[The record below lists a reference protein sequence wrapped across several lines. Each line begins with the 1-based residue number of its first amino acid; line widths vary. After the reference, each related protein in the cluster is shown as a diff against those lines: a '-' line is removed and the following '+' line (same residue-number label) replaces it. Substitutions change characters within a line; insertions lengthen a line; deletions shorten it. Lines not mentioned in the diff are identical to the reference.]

1 MRGLRKYLTP
11 FAPDQSGAVSVLY
24 ELGGLMAICDAGG
37 CTGNVCGFD
46 EPRWFERKSA
56 LFSAG
61 LRDMDAILGRD
72 DRLVEKLTDAASKLD
87 VNFVAII
94 GTPVPAVIGT
104 DYHALGR
111 MCEKKLNMP
120 VITIDTDGMELYD
133 VGEEKAWLALF
144 KTFAGKNAGRG
155 EESCMQE
162 DSGNLSEESCISE
175 PSGRIG
181 ILGLTPQDISDLR
194 APEKIRKYYRE
205 KGKEAI
211 CYCMGTGTT
220 EDSCEHL
227 HDLENICAAGKVEKN
242 LVVSPA
248 ALKTA
253 KYLEQTFGTPY
264 EVGYPIAEE
273 LVPELD
279 YQGKKI
285 LIVHQQ
291 VIGNAI
297 RAEIRSR
304 CQEDGKTACA
314 DENADKNV
322 DVHNDANIHND
333 VEITV
338 AGWFMMKP
346 ELSETGDIS
355 LREEDDYMELVQ
367 KENYDIVF
375 ADPMMKRMTED
386 AYKKIE
392 IQDSPKAEKIFI
404 SATHFAVSGKLREE
418 IKEQEA

>member
-1 MRGLRKYLTP
+1 MRGLRNYLTP

-120 VITIDTDGMELYD
+120 VVTIDTDGMELYD
-133 VGEEKAWLALF
+133 AGEEKAWLALF
-144 KTFAGKNAGRG
+144 QTFAG
-155 EESCMQE
+155 
-162 DSGNLSEESCISE
+162 NLVLKK
-175 PSGRIG
+175 SGRIG
-181 ILGLTPQDISDLR
+181 ILGLTPQDTSDLR
-194 APEKIRKYYRE
+194 APEKIRQYYQE

-211 CYCMGTGTT
+211 CYCMGTGSSKDACTQM
-220 EDSCEHL
+220 SG
-227 HDLENICAAGKVEKN
+227 LENICKAGEVEKN
-242 LVVSPA
+242 IVVSPA

-253 KYLEQTFGTPY
+253 KYLEQIFGTPY
-264 EVGYPIAEE
+264 EVGYPIVEE
-273 LVPELD
+273 LVPEID

-297 RAEIRSR
+297 RAEIRRR
-304 CQEDGKTACA
+304 CICHDT
-314 DENADKNV
+314 
-322 DVHNDANIHND
+322 
-333 VEITV
+333 EITV
-338 AGWFMMKP
+338 ASWFMMKP
-346 ELSETGDIS
+346 ELSEVGDIS

-375 ADPMMKRMTED
+375 ADPMMKRMTEN
-386 AYKKIE
+386 AYKKTE
-392 IQDSPKAEKIFI
+392 VKDSLKADKIFVN
-404 SATHFAVSGKLREE
+404 ATHFAVSGKLREE
-418 IKEQEA
+418 TKEQEA